1 MLFYVIAGVV
11 VGCDRFKNGEFICK
25 YSRVRVT
32 DSKIGN
38 LVVFASSANTC
49 LEKDFLYFTCGNTT
63 VECKEG
69 TFWVFIVVTTSVWV
83 FTRLERS
90 VLLLLL
96 MEFYLDVAK
105 ISDFIK
111 VCFLNLV
118 ESSFLNICKGDAH
131 YCIFYYSITSAIA
144 YLISLLWFTALLHLM
159 CQCW

>member
-11 VGCDRFKNGEFICK
+11 VGCDQLKSEFKCECSSCNL
-25 YSRVRVT
+25 T
-32 DSKIGN
+32 DSKIGI
-38 LVVFASSANTC
+38 LAVFASSAKTC
-49 LEKDFLYFTCGNTT
+49 VEKDVLYFTRENTK

-69 TFWVFIVVTTSVWV
+69 TLWVFIVVTTSVWV
-83 FTRLERS
+83 LTRLERS

-96 MEFYLDVAK
+96 MEFYLDVVQ

-118 ESSFLNICKGDAH
+118 ESSFLNICKGEAH
-131 YCIFYYSITSAIA
+131 NCIFYYSITSAIA